1 MATLEIIKTKTTK
14 NGLLRLTFAIEW
26 ENSRLVV
33 GGFRYNPETNKLLSP
48 TFTGRN
54 GGKVPLVKVEG
65 ELGEAM
71 NGMVR
76 NYYSE
81 VPHSNP

>member
-1 MATLEIIKTKTTK
+1 MAHLEITRAQPTKD
-14 NGLLRLTFAIEW
+14 GLLRLEFAIHW
-26 ENSRLVV
+26 GNSRLTM

-65 ELGEAM
+65 ELSEAM

-81 VPHSNP
+81 VSHFNP